1 MKIKKR
7 WILVTALLLIGGGAT
22 YYYAQPESKPVYA
35 TEPVVK
41 GDIENAVLANGMLQ
55 AAKFVNVGAQV
66 SGQIQDLAVSLG
78 DEVKQ
83 GDLIAQIDSLTQQN
97 SLKESQASLDSLNAQ
112 YRAKQAQIKQAQYE
126 FTRQKGMLAAKASS
140 RADYENAEATLA
152 VYQAERDQLKAEIEK
167 AKINVDSAKVDLGYT
182 KISAP
187 IDGTVVYTAVEAGQT
202 VNANQTTP
210 TIIELAQLDTMTVKA
225 QISEADVIHVKA
237 GQAAYFTI
245 LGQPNKQYKGTLR
258 AIEPGP
264 TIMDGDDSD
273 LAISDSDAIYYNA
286 LFDVPN
292 PDGILR
298 IGMTAQVSILLNQ
311 SKDALLVP
319 AQVLKRMTGKGHKG
333 NKGKFEVPILE
344 NGKVVYKPVTVGI
357 NNKVN
362 VEITSGLTEGD
373 QVVVGM
379 PSDNTFSDRRSK
391 RMRF

>member
-7 WILVTALLLIGGGAT
+7 WMLFVAMLLIGGGVV
-22 YYYAQPESKPVYA
+22 YYSQPDPAPTYA
-35 TEPVVK
+35 TENVRK

-55 AAKFVNVGAQV
+55 AVKLVNVGAQV
-66 SGQIQDLAVSLG
+66 SGQIQHLAVSLG
-78 DEVKQ
+78 DEVQQ

-97 SLKESQASLDSLNAQ
+97 TLKESQASLDSLNAQ
-112 YRAKQAQIKQAQYE
+112 YRAKQAQIKQGQYE

-187 IDGTVVYTAVEAGQT
+187 INGTVVYTAVEAGQT

-225 QISEADVIHVKA
+225 QISEADVIHIKP
-237 GQAAYFTI
+237 GQSAYFTI

-264 TIMDGDDSD
+264 TIMDGDDSN
-273 LAISDSDAIYYNA
+273 LAVTDSDAIYYNA

-292 PDGILR
+292 PNGVLR
-298 IGMTAQVSILLNQ
+298 IGMTAQVSILLKQ
-311 SKDALLVP
+311 SQNTLLVL
-319 AQVLKRMTGKGHKG
+319 AQVLQKGKGQG
-333 NKGKFEVPILE
+333 AYEVPVLE
-344 NGKVVYKPVTVGI
+344 AGKIVYKSVKVGI
-357 NNKVN
+357 NNKVDA
-362 VEITSGLTEGD
+362 EIISGLNEGD
-373 QVVVGM
+373 KVVVGM
-379 PSDNTFSDRRSK
+379 PSNDSFSNRR

>member
-7 WILVTALLLIGGGAT
+7 WMLFVATLLIGGGAA
-22 YYYAQPESKPVYA
+22 YYSQPDTAPTYA
-35 TEPVVK
+35 TENVRK
-41 GDIENAVLANGMLQ
+41 GDIENAVLSNGMLQ
-55 AAKFVNVGAQV
+55 AVKLVNVGAQV
-66 SGQIQDLAVSLG
+66 SGQIQHLAVSLG
-78 DEVKQ
+78 DEVQQ

-97 SLKESQASLDSLNAQ
+97 TLKESQASLDSLNAQ
-112 YRAKQAQIKQAQYE
+112 YRAKQAQIKQGQYE
-126 FTRQKGMLAAKASS
+126 FTRQKGMLEAKASS

-187 IDGTVVYTAVEAGQT
+187 INGTVVYTSVEAGQT

-225 QISEADVIHVKA
+225 QISEADVIHIKP
-237 GQAAYFTI
+237 GQSAYFTI

-264 TIMDGDDSD
+264 TIMDGDDSN
-273 LAISDSDAIYYNA
+273 LAVTDSDAIYYNA

-292 PDGILR
+292 PNGVLR
-298 IGMTAQVSILLNQ
+298 IGMTAQVSILLKQ
-311 SKDALLVP
+311 SQNTLLVP
-319 AQVLKRMTGKGHKG
+319 AQVLQKAKGQG
-333 NKGKFEVPILE
+333 AYEVPVLE
-344 NGKVVYKPVTVGI
+344 AGKIVYKSVKVGI
-357 NNKVN
+357 NNKVDA
-362 VEITSGLTEGD
+362 EIISGLNEGD
-373 QVVVGM
+373 KVVVGM
-379 PSDNTFSDRRSK
+379 PSNDSFSNRR